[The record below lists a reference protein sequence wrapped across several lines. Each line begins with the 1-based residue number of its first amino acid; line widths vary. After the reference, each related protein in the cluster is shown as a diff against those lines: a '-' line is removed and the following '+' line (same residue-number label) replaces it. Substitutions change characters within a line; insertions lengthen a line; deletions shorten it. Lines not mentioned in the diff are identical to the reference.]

1 MLLLG
6 SFGHGAWVLLSLR
19 PHRSICAIHGRGV
32 ELAGRGRAE
41 PAERRG
47 AREGRERRGVVF
59 QLQRHNI
66 RGWKRDCRGRAR
78 RVRRCDSLREAR
90 QRVVSQSRIEGSI
103 HPAWMDGGTRKGG
116 SKERRKECEAI
127 PTAGEVARLGSGW
140 CCCSHQMSSKRCVA
154 LRCTRRGR
162 ECARICCCVQLAG
175 GNDEKGHGTDRSV
188 IPSSHQA
195 KRAQSTTFFNCFIY
209 PSSTIKHGSHRV
221 CK

>member
-1 MLLLG
+1 
-6 SFGHGAWVLLSLR
+6 
-19 PHRSICAIHGRGV
+19 
-32 ELAGRGRAE
+32 
-41 PAERRG
+41 
-47 AREGRERRGVVF
+47 VF

-140 CCCSHQMSSKRCVA
+140 CCCSHQMSSKRCGA
-154 LRCTRRGR
+154 LRCVARDEGGNARGFAAACNWQGATTRRGT
-162 ECARICCCVQLAG
+162 ARIA
-175 GNDEKGHGTDRSV
+175 
-188 IPSSHQA
+188 A
-195 KRAQSTTFFNCFIY
+195 
-209 PSSTIKHGSHRV
+209 
-221 CK
+221 